1 MNSIDQKILN
11 FFFQFITAL
20 VMTVGN
26 LLYIIWDG
34 HHAAIVIGRLLTSLA
49 HGMVFIALITQAGE
63 NASKDMRGTIVST
76 INCMLYTAIFIS
88 VHVTANVQ
96 LNADFSAERIL
107 GIIALIFI
115 LASIIC
121 TIFVTVETV
130 PYFLRTNQSVVALE
144 SMKHLR
150 GVAIETP
157 QITREMEDFTL
168 MIIQDKQD
176 NQNPFSNGNE
186 KPLVLMIMIRL
197 LAALTNNFLLNFV
210 LIGFCQL
217 ILNFN
222 DHRYAPL
229 LIVAPRL
236 AMSVVQIFYA
246 DILDRKIQIIVSAA
260 LAGLTLIGLGIV
272 LNTINITIVVNYYI
286 PSIFCIWFQLF
297 CSMGIEQMSDV
308 CLSEAF
314 STAKKP
320 WSLSFVL
327 GIEHLFQLFMA
338 GMAFTTMTSAGIY
351 ALLYISGIFIIVIG
365 FILVFTL
372 PETRGT
378 TLKQAR
384 DLFRNEKIFQPFN
397 IMGSPYA

>member
-1 MNSIDQKILN
+1 M
-11 FFFQFITAL
+11 A
-20 VMTVGN
+20 VGN
-26 LLYIIWDG
+26 SVYIIWDDQYVV
-34 HHAAIVIGRLLTSLA
+34 IVFGRLLTSLA

-63 NASKDMRGTIVST
+63 NASRNMSGTVVST
-76 INCMLYTAIFIS
+76 MNCMLYTAIFIS

-96 LNADFSAERIL
+96 INPEFSAERIL
-107 GIIALIFI
+107 GIIALVFV

-130 PYFLRTNQSVVALE
+130 PYLLRKNEPDIALE
-144 SMKHLR
+144 NMKHLR
-150 GVAIETP
+150 DVTIETP
-157 QITREMEDFTL
+157 QITDEMEELTS
-168 MIIQDKQD
+168 MIGQDKQ
-176 NQNPFSNGNE
+176 NNRNPFSNGNG

-197 LAALTNNFLLNFV
+197 LAALTNNFLLNYV

-217 ILNFN
+217 IN
-222 DHRYAPL
+222 HQYASL

-236 AMSVVQIFYA
+236 AMSILQIFYA
-246 DILDRKIQIIVSAA
+246 DAIGRKIQIIVSAA
-260 LAGLTLIGLGIV
+260 LAGLTLIGLGV
-272 LNTINITIVVNYYI
+272 ALNTINITSLVNYTI
-286 PSIFCIWFQLF
+286 PSIFCMSFQLF
-297 CSMGIEQMSDV
+297 CSMGIDQMSDV

-327 GIEHLFQLFMA
+327 GIEHLFQIFMT
-338 GMAFTTMTSAGIY
+338 GMAFTSMSSAGIY
-351 ALLYISGIFIIVIG
+351 ALLYISGLFVVVIG
-365 FILVFTL
+365 IILVFTL

-397 IMGSPYA
+397 IGSRNS